1 MHVSNL
7 FNILFDTS
15 EKMVVVWKVFW
26 HFIKRNNAKVDLEIC
41 RGNVQRSM
49 QCYLLSILY
58 TLNGNKYNPL
68 QIFTACNLT
77 KRSQDELKYYNKLY
91 LKQKFENEMYSTL
104 KRISLNTEF
113 LYNKLY
119 CQCPNVKK
127 NLGLCRHC
135 KLWKKSNGIY
145 VISFLLKQENI
156 CR

>member
-26 HFIKRNNAKVDLEIC
+26 HFIKRNNAKVDQEIC

-91 LKQKFENEMYSTL
+91 LKQNVTWFENEMYSTL
-104 KRISLNTEF
+104 KRILF
-113 LYNKLY
+113 KKLF
-119 CQCPNVKK
+119 CQCPNLKK
-127 NLGLCRHC
+127 SLGLCRHC
-135 KLWKKSNGIY
+135 KLYRN
-145 VISFLLKQENI
+145 V
-156 CR
+156 